1 MKHLKIIS
9 ATLCILLLLIA
20 PKFLDDYFMY
30 LINLACIHIIL
41 AAGLNFLTGC
51 SGQVSLGH
59 AGFYGIGAY
68 TSALLII
75 KLKIPFW
82 FSMPLGGLA
91 AALVGFCIGI
101 PALRLAGFYLALVTL
116 GFNEIIHLVSV
127 HWDSLTQGTR
137 GLMLPAVSLGAYE
150 FSSDNR
156 FYYII
161 LPITI
166 FLLWVARNL
175 MRSKI
180 GRALIALR
188 ESEIASQCLGMNT
201 AKFKVIAFAL
211 SAFYAGLAGGIY
223 GSWISYISPDN
234 FGLLES
240 FLYIMM
246 VIIGGLGS
254 LIGSVIGAILF
265 TLLPE
270 LLRAFKDLQDVIYG
284 ALLLVFII
292 FMPQGIYGLFVKLIK
307 MLSRIKAFQ
316 YFLGWKL
323 KIDEKHIP

>member
-1 MKHLKIIS
+1 MKHFKTIS
-9 ATLCILLLLIA
+9 VSLCLLLLLIV
-20 PKFLDDYFMY
+20 PQFLDDYLMY

-82 FSMPLGGLA
+82 FSMPLGGIGA
-91 AALVGFCIGI
+91 SLVGFGIGI

-116 GFNEIIHLVSV
+116 GFNEIIHLVSI

-137 GLMLPAVSLGAYE
+137 GLMLPAVNLGQYE
-150 FSSDNR
+150 FSTDYS

-161 LPITI
+161 LPITV

-175 MRSKI
+175 MGSKI
-180 GRALIALR
+180 GRALVALR

-201 AKFKVIAFAL
+201 AKYKVIAFAL
-211 SAFYAGLAGGIY
+211 SAFYAGLAGSLY

-246 VIIGGLGS
+246 VIIGGMGS

-270 LLRAFKDLQDVIYG
+270 LLRTFEDLQDVIYG
-284 ALLLVFII
+284 ALLLIFII
-292 FMPQGIYGLFVKLIK
+292 FMPQGIYGLFLRFIKRSSIVKSLQFFK
-307 MLSRIKAFQ
+307 DRKFA
-316 YFLGWKL
+316 
-323 KIDEKHIP
+323 

>member
-1 MKHLKIIS
+1 MKHFKTIS
-9 ATLCILLLLIA
+9 ASLCLLLLLIA
-20 PKFLDDYFMY
+20 PQFLDDYLMY

-68 TSALLII
+68 TSALLIL
-75 KLKIPFW
+75 KLKISFW
-82 FSMPLGGLA
+82 FSMPLAGLA
-91 AALVGFCIGI
+91 AAFMGFGIGI

-116 GFNEIIHLVSV
+116 GFNEIIHLVSI

-137 GLMLPAVSLGAYE
+137 GLMLPAVSLGRYE
-150 FSSDNR
+150 FSTDYS

-161 LPITI
+161 LPITV
-166 FLLWVARNL
+166 FLLWVAGNL
-175 MRSKI
+175 MRTKI

-201 AKFKVIAFAL
+201 AKYKVIAFAL
-211 SAFYAGLAGGIY
+211 SAFYAGLAGSIY
-223 GSWISYISPDN
+223 GSWVSYISPDN

-246 VIIGGLGS
+246 VIIGGMGS

-270 LLRAFKDLQDVIYG
+270 LLRTFEDLQDVIYG
-284 ALLLVFII
+284 ALLLIFII
-292 FMPQGIYGLFVKLIK
+292 FMPQGIYGLFLRLIK
-307 MLSRIKAFQ
+307 MSFIVKTFHFLRIESLIK
-316 YFLGWKL
+316 
-323 KIDEKHIP
+323 